1 MEEFIMTTLTRFNP
15 YFGNG
20 ARSTLS
26 GLDRLLEDVLGDVNW
41 HTPSGTSKKNP
52 MTNVNET
59 ETEYNISVVAPGLK
73 KSDFA
78 ITLENTLLSI
88 SYENQ
93 SETVDTLSQDPF
105 KYNWK
110 TPQGVSGEDIKAK
123 YDDGILKVAVKKAAA
138 QQVVATTIKVK

>member
-1 MEEFIMTTLTRFNP
+1 MTTLTRFNP
-15 YFGNG
+15 YSRSGT
-20 ARSTLS
+20 RSTLS

-41 HTPSGTSKKNP
+41 HTPSRTSKKNP

-78 ITLENTLLSI
+78 ITLVNTLLSI
-88 SYENQ
+88 SYENPL
-93 SETVDTLSQDPF
+93 EAVDTLSQDSF

-110 TPQGVSGEDIKAK
+110 TPQGVSGEDITAK
-123 YDDGILKVAVKKAAA
+123 YDAGILKVAVKKAAA
-138 QQVVATTIKVK
+138 QQVVTTTIKVK